1 MDSVQM
7 SGGRVFVL
15 RLRAGEV
22 LHEAIESFALAQG
35 IRSATVQAVGGA
47 EDGSRIVMG
56 PRDGHV
62 LPIEPIL
69 HTLHGQHEVSGVGTI
84 FPDVDGTPIL
94 HMHASFGRD
103 GRSVTGCVRAGVV
116 VWQKTNLNCSP
127 YLGLF
132 IHSPLILMI
141 SPGVGLTMLPMTVTS
156 SRRPYTLTLATV

>member
-84 FPDVDGTPIL
+84 FPDMDGAPIL

-116 VWQKTNLNCSP
+116 VWLVMEVVLQEL
-127 YLGLF
+127 LGDNAVRAMDPDTGFAL
-132 IHSPLILMI
+132 LE
-141 SPGVGLTMLPMTVTS
+141 VGGID
-156 SRRPYTLTLATV
+156 R